1 MHSFATPVFCL
12 LPFRSPHLRQLAR
25 LEFLVRHLWT
35 VAPYI
40 TARKIYNLMLNVA
53 ELRLNVA
60 SPRSLPPY
68 LKIEPTPLCQMACP
82 GCAHGDRDLKK
93 QLSAPRQQL
102 RLVDFAKI
110 VAPLYRTAFGV
121 SLSLRGEPLLGQD
134 LLPIIEYAHAKN
146 LAVSFPTNLSIKLN
160 PQKAARLVESGVDAI
175 YVSLD
180 GATKFSYDQYRLGGD
195 FALVLR
201 NLTALAEARERL
213 QRSRPR
219 LIWKFVVFEHN
230 RHEIPLVRKHYR
242 RLGFDGYELVED
254 YDSETSKDAQRIH
267 NERLVSKRRG
277 CFWAWHTITVRADGV
292 VTPCCIGQ
300 HNFGLGNARTEDM
313 RDIWRGEPYTR
324 LRRGF
329 STMQRSDLHPICAR
343 CLEVAGARDELRLSP
358 RNPATPSTLPLT

>member
-1 MHSFATPVFCL
+1 MYSFAAPAFCL

-68 LKIEPTPLCQMACP
+68 LKVEPTPLCQMACP

-93 QLSAPRQQL
+93 QLSVPLQQL

-146 LAVSFPTNLSIKLN
+146 LAVSFPTNLSIKLTR
-160 PQKAARLVESGVDAI
+160 QKAARLVESGVDALHAASDNTI
-175 YVSLD
+175 SV
-180 GATKFSYDQYRLGGD
+180 
-195 FALVLR
+195 
-201 NLTALAEARERL
+201 
-213 QRSRPR
+213 
-219 LIWKFVVFEHN
+219 
-230 RHEIPLVRKHYR
+230 
-242 RLGFDGYELVED
+242 
-254 YDSETSKDAQRIH
+254 SETRAQKTCATFGAANLIRDCGAASARCSDQTCIPSA
-267 NERLVSKRRG
+267 RA
-277 CFWAWHTITVRADGV
+277 AWKLPVH
-292 VTPCCIGQ
+292 
-300 HNFGLGNARTEDM
+300 EM
-313 RDIWRGEPYTR
+313 
-324 LRRGF
+324 
-329 STMQRSDLHPICAR
+329 ICASVHATLLLRQR
-343 CLEVAGARDELRLSP
+343 CH
-358 RNPATPSTLPLT
+358 